1 MKNYHT
7 HTSRCHHAKGTDEE
21 YVAAAISCGCEE
33 LGFSDHAPMLFPKSS
48 GYYSDFRMTPEFAA
62 DYAASIKSLK
72 NKYSA
77 EIDIRLGFELEY
89 YPALFKDELEFLKSF
104 DIDYLIL
111 GQHFN
116 LNEYEPAAHYSGHET
131 KSVQVLESYVKQC
144 IEGLETEKFSYIAH
158 PDLINFTGDRDVY
171 CEKMYRLCKRIKE
184 LGYPIEYNFL
194 GRITNRHYPNPDFWK
209 IAAEVGNTA
218 ILGLDAHNPDVL
230 KMTDEIENAIS
241 DLRGMGFAPLENLT
255 LIKP

>member
-21 YVAAAISCGCEE
+21 YVAAAVSCGFEE

-48 GYYSDFRMTPEFAA
+48 GYYSNFRMAPETAA
-62 DYAASIKSLK
+62 DYAASIKNLK
-72 NKYSA
+72 NKYSGK
-77 EIDIRLGFELEY
+77 IDIRLGFELEY
-89 YPALFKDELEFLKSF
+89 YPALFKDEIAFLKSF

-131 KSVQVLESYVKQC
+131 DNVCVLDSYIAQC
-144 IEGLETEKFSYIAH
+144 IEGLETEKFSYLAH

-171 CEKMYRLCKRIKE
+171 CEKMYHFCKRLKK

-218 ILGLDAHNPDVL
+218 ILGLDAHSPDVL
-230 KMTDEIENAIS
+230 KMTDEIENVIS
-241 DLRGMGFAPLENLT
+241 DLRSMGFAPLETLT

>member
-1 MKNYHT
+1 
-7 HTSRCHHAKGTDEE
+7 
-21 YVAAAISCGCEE
+21 
-33 LGFSDHAPMLFPKSS
+33 
-48 GYYSDFRMTPEFAA
+48 
-62 DYAASIKSLK
+62 
-72 NKYSA
+72 
-77 EIDIRLGFELEY
+77 
-89 YPALFKDELEFLKSF
+89 
-104 DIDYLIL
+104 
-111 GQHFN
+111 
-116 LNEYEPAAHYSGHET
+116 
-131 KSVQVLESYVKQC
+131 
-144 IEGLETEKFSYIAH
+144 
-158 PDLINFTGDRDVY
+158 
-171 CEKMYRLCKRIKE
+171 MYRLCKRIKE